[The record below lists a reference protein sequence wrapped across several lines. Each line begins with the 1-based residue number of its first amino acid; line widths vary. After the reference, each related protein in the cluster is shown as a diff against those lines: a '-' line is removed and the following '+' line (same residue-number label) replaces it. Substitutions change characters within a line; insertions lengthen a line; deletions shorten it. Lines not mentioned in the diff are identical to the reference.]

1 MAFLLCVSL
10 FFLLVYDKKTTVD
23 KRILSFYFAETL
35 WHGNLV
41 TRFVFLFPL
50 FSTPT
55 EKERE
60 RRNGNLNGRSP
71 LRLRHFLFYFVL
83 VNRNMF
89 LSLFKKKFIYLYISQ
104 QKKNT
109 NFAT

>member
-23 KRILSFYFAETL
+23 KRILSFYFAGTL

-41 TRFVFLFPL
+41 TRFVFFCFP
-50 FSTPT
+50 FSQLRL
-55 EKERE
+55 KERKE
-60 RRNGNLNGRSP
+60 LNGNLNGRSP

-89 LSLFKKKFIYLYISQ
+89 LSLF
-104 QKKNT
+104 
-109 NFAT
+109 